1 MHMKKPV
8 SVLLLLALMLC
19 LSAGAFAQAPEPA
32 PLPPLVTV
40 RPAPD
45 VDVAAVFAQK
55 NNQPFTRESG
65 RIVNLD
71 SIWIYFTDGT
81 FDQFVLIDD
90 LPVLFSQGNY
100 RFENGGSFIFAP
112 DAKDFG
118 DIVISRTMKY
128 DALKGLVPYESE
140 HTYALN
146 TLGFNQLYPG
156 KDVGKKLVA
165 FFVGPAKQPFRDG
178 MIDSYWLY
186 FDDSSFRQFACV
198 LGSPIPFSEGTY
210 ALADGSSFNYE
221 EDESDFGQI
230 TITRTMKFQ
239 EGKNYAAYAS
249 EHTYEL
255 NTLGFS
261 LLILDQD

>member
-1 MHMKKPV
+1 
-8 SVLLLLALMLC
+8 
-19 LSAGAFAQAPEPA
+19 
-32 PLPPLVTV
+32 
-40 RPAPD
+40 
-45 VDVAAVFAQK
+45 
-55 NNQPFTRESG
+55 
-65 RIVNLD
+65 
-71 SIWIYFTDGT
+71 
-81 FDQFVLIDD
+81 
-90 LPVLFSQGNY
+90 
-100 RFENGGSFIFAP
+100 
-112 DAKDFG
+112 
-118 DIVISRTMKY
+118 
-128 DALKGLVPYESE
+128 
-140 HTYALN
+140 
-146 TLGFNQLYPG
+146 
-156 KDVGKKLVA
+156 
-165 FFVGPAKQPFRDG
+165 